1 MEEVTQYTGRVVTED
16 MNKELVG
23 EFTHAEVEI
32 ALNQMAPLKAPGPDG
47 MLPIFYQH
55 YWQSIGDDITDAV
68 LSYLSSRKIF
78 TGLNHTYLTLIPKV
92 KSPVKVS
99 NFRSIPLCN
108 ILYEIISKVLAN
120 RLKKILPGIIS
131 EFQSA
136 F

>member
-1 MEEVTQYTGRVVTED
+1 
-16 MNKELVG
+16 MNKELVR

-32 ALNQMAPLKAPGPDG
+32 ALNQMAPLKAPGSDG

-55 YWQSIGDDITDAV
+55 YWQSIGDDVPDAV
-68 LSYLSSRKIF
+68 LSCLSSRKIF

-99 NFRSIPLCN
+99 NFRSIPPCN

-120 RLKKILPGIIS
+120 RLKKFYQELFLSFKVLFKLIKPSQIIY
-131 EFQSA
+131 
-136 F
+136 